1 MTVTQHPESYLSIR
15 LKWLD
20 VLLHREILR
29 LRAKYQLSLDEFRGL
44 YISDEQVNAFINQA
58 LGFESSSSAID
69 ELTQRAAAL
78 RRAANFHAAA
88 DPLWQHIAVEFS
100 LNSIEQDILL
110 VALAP
115 ALDLKYET
123 LYAYLNNDVTRKWP
137 TNDLTMRI
145 LALDDDQKT
154 SIRRCLTIEA
164 TLFSSG
170 LLQPVTQTPERP
182 SWLSSC
188 FSVAPSVLHS
198 LSGIECFDPRS
209 PLTSAERPP
218 PPTWDEIPISKELRS
233 RLRRIT
239 RLDSQNDSAPL
250 IVFSGHEGSGRG
262 LAASAICSEL
272 GKQLVRVDLAALRA
286 QPESFERLMQKVV
299 LQKRLQNTG
308 LYLERPESFF
318 DHQGQVLPDSKKVI
332 RLLAQCKPP
341 IFIAGEMETR
351 LPELLAGQRA
361 VFFHFD
367 DPDYEFRLQLW
378 KKELGP
384 ISVSANSSELEVL
397 ADSFVLSPGQI
408 SAAVTAA
415 VDEQVLR
422 TDAIDSEPH
431 APPITSEYLFAAARA
446 QSNQGLGNLAV
457 KMKTIH
463 AWNDLVLPRLTLQ
476 RLKEIAAAIKH
487 RHIVYSDWG
496 FERRIASGLGL
507 KVLFAGASGTGKTMA
522 AGVIANE
529 LGLDVYKI
537 DLSGIVSK
545 YIGETE
551 KNLDRIFRAAQ
562 SSNAILF
569 FDEADALFGKRSEVK
584 DAHDRYANIEVAYL
598 LQKIEEYAGV
608 VILASNLSNNI
619 DEAFSRRMHYAIE
632 FPLPDERHREELWR
646 GMFPPEV
653 PLAQDVDVQ
662 FLAKQFA
669 IAGGDIR
676 NVALDAAFMAA
687 QDGKV
692 VTMKHIIKAMAR
704 QLMKQGR
711 VASPADFK
719 GYHAVIA
726 EEA

>member
-1 MTVTQHPESYLSIR
+1 MTVTHHPESYLSLS

-58 LGFESSSSAID
+58 LGFEGNSSAIE

-78 RRAANFHAAA
+78 RWAANIHAAA

-100 LNSIEQDILL
+100 LSPIEQDILL

-115 ALDLKYET
+115 ELDLKYET

-137 TNDLTMRI
+137 TNDL
-145 LALDDDQKT
+145 ALRLLDDDDQKT
-154 SIRRCLTIEA
+154 SVRRCLTIEA
-164 TLFSSG
+164 ALFSSG

-182 SWLSSC
+182 SWLSSG
-188 FSVAPSVLHS
+188 FSVAPSVLHC
-198 LSGIECFDPRS
+198 LSGIECFDLPQALMIEPHR
-209 PLTSAERPP
+209 A
-218 PPTWDEIPISKELRS
+218 PPTWDEIPISQELRS
-233 RLRRIT
+233 RLRRIS
-239 RLDSQNDSAPL
+239 RLDLQNDSAPL
-250 IVFSGHEGSGRG
+250 IVISGREGSGRR

-299 LQKRLQNTG
+299 LQKHLQNTG

-318 DHQGQVLPDSKKVI
+318 DHQGQALPDSKQVI

-361 VFFHFD
+361 VYFHFD

-397 ADSFVLSPGQI
+397 ADSFVLNPGQI

-415 VDEQVLR
+415 VDAQVLK
-422 TDAIDSEPH
+422 TDAIDSGSSEPS
-431 APPITSEYLFAAARA
+431 ITSEYLFAAARA

-463 AWNDLVLPRLTLQ
+463 AWSDLVLPRSTLQ

-522 AGVIANE
+522 AGVIARE

-632 FPLPDERHREELWR
+632 FPLPDERHREQLWR

-687 QDGKV
+687 QDGRV
-692 VTMKHIIKAMAR
+692 VTMKQLIKAMAR
-704 QLMKQGR
+704 QLTKQGK
-711 VASPADFK
+711 VPSPADFK
-719 GYHAVIA
+719 QYHAVI
-726 EEA
+726 E